1 MPMDGL
7 TLGFMARELRETL
20 RDGRIEKVTQPEKD
34 MLVLLIRAQGKN
46 HKLLLSAAPSF
57 ARAHLTEASYQNPA
71 DAPMFCMLMRKHLQA
86 GRITAL
92 EQLGGDRVMKI
103 TIENKDELG
112 DSAPRELY
120 LELMG
125 RHSNLTLV
133 KDGRIIDAIRH
144 VSGDMSR
151 VRQALPGLPFVPPPV
166 QDKIDPKD
174 LAEDALY
181 QRLSA
186 QSGPLDK
193 ALAASIRG
201 LSPVTAREIAFRA
214 TGMRRAEVNDLQLPE
229 LCRVICAFF
238 QRLDAIA
245 QPTAQMNP
253 DGLMADVL
261 PFPYLS
267 LETALQKPYPT
278 LSAALDAFYFG
289 RDRRDRMN
297 QKSASLKR
305 LIKTILERDEKKLAL
320 QEEELTDSAR
330 MEEYRVAGEL
340 LTAQGY
346 LVPRGAETAQLQ
358 NFYDPQGGMIEI
370 ALDVAL
376 TPAQNAQK
384 YFKRYRKARVAQ
396 ELAKA
401 QKEKTLAEI
410 ALLEQALFDLEESE
424 TEQDLADVRKI
435 LEEAELVRAAAGKG
449 GNRPGGKKDG
459 KKKPR
464 LPESAPMRFEAPDG
478 TEIIVGKNSAQN
490 DRVTG
495 SARGTDTWLHAKD
508 MPGSHVIIRAESVS
522 PDTLAM
528 ALRLAAWFSKGKG
541 VAVPVDYT
549 LRKYVKK
556 PGGAPAGFVIYT
568 NQKTVMVSTSEGE
581 IAAMKRM
588 SD

>member
-7 TLGFMARELRETL
+7 TLGFMARELQEAL
-20 RDGRIEKVTQPEKD
+20 RDGRVEKVTQPEKD

-57 ARAHLTEASYQNPA
+57 ARAHLTEAAYQNPA

-86 GRITAL
+86 GHISELT
-92 EQLGGDRVMKI
+92 QVGGDRVLKI

-112 DSAPRELY
+112 DTAPRELY

-151 VRQALPGLPFVPPPV
+151 VRQALPGLPFVPPPA
-166 QDKIDPKD
+166 QDKIDPAELTEEKLSEK
-174 LAEDALY
+174 LAAL
-181 QRLSA
+181 A
-186 QSGPLDK
+186 GPLDK

-201 LSPVTAREIAFRA
+201 LSPAAAREIAFRA
-214 TGMRRAEVNDLQLPE
+214 TGMHRTDLADLNLPA
-229 LCRVICAFF
+229 LVRVVCAFF
-238 QRLDAIA
+238 RKMPEIA
-245 QPTAQMNP
+245 KPTAQMGP

-267 LETALQKPYPT
+267 LEPDLQKSYPT

-297 QKSASLKR
+297 QKSQSLKR
-305 LIKTILERDEKKLAL
+305 LIKTHLERDEKKLAL
-320 QEEELTDSAR
+320 QEEELTASAK
-330 MEEYRVAGEL
+330 MEEYRIAGEL
-340 LTAQGY
+340 LTAQAY
-346 LVPRGAETAQLQ
+346 LVPRGAESVELP
-358 NFYDPQGGMIEI
+358 NFYDPQGGTMEI

-376 TPAQNAQK
+376 NPAQNAQK

-396 ELAKA
+396 DLAKE
-401 QKEKTLAEI
+401 QKEKTLKEI
-410 ALLEQALFDLEESE
+410 ELLEQALFDLEESE
-424 TEQDLADVRKI
+424 TEQDMADVRKA
-435 LEEAELVRAAAGKG
+435 LEEGGIVKPAAGKG
-449 GNRPGGKKDG
+449 A
-459 KKKPR
+459 KKKPKQ
-464 LPESAPMRFEAPDG
+464 PDSAPLRFEAPDG

-495 SARGTDTWLHAKD
+495 AARGNDTWLHAKD
-508 MPGSHVIIRAESVS
+508 MPGSHVIVKAEH
-522 PDTLAM
+522 PAPETLGM
-528 ALRLAAWFSKGKG
+528 ALRLAAWYSKGKG
-541 VAVPVDYT
+541 AAVPVDYT

-556 PGGAPAGFVIYT
+556 PGGSPAGFVIYT
-568 NQKTVMVSTSEGE
+568 NQKTVMVSTTEGE
-581 IAAMKRM
+581 IAAMKRL
-588 SD
+588 

>member
-7 TLGFMARELRETL
+7 TLGFMARELQETL
-20 RDGRIEKVTQPEKD
+20 RDGRVDKVSQPEKD
-34 MLVLLIRAQGKN
+34 MLVLVIRAQGKN

-57 ARAHLTEASYQNPA
+57 ARAHLTQANYQNPA
-71 DAPMFCMLMRKHLQA
+71 DAPMFCMLMRKHLQG
-86 GRITAL
+86 GRLIAL
-92 EQLGGDRVMKI
+92 EQLGGDRVLRL

-133 KDGRIIDAIRH
+133 KDGRIVDAIRH

-166 QDKIDPKD
+166 QDKLDP
-174 LAEDALY
+174 AELTQEALSA
-181 QRLSA
+181 RLS
-186 QSGPLDK
+186 QLSGPLDK
-193 ALAASIRG
+193 ALAASVRG
-201 LSPVTAREIAFRA
+201 LSPAAAREIAFRA
-214 TGMRRAEVNDLQLPE
+214 TGMHRTEITGIDIAALSK
-229 LCRVICAFF
+229 VICSIFERF
-238 QRLDAIA
+238 QAMA
-245 QPTAQMNP
+245 QPTAQMGP

-267 LETALQKPYPT
+267 LDTSLQKPYPT

-297 QKSASLKR
+297 QKSQALKR
-305 LIKTILERDEKKLAL
+305 LIKTHLERDEKKLAL

-340 LTAQGY
+340 LTAQAY
-346 LVPRGAETAQLQ
+346 LVPRGAETVTLP
-358 NFYDPQGGMIEI
+358 NFYDPQGGSMDI

-396 ELAKA
+396 DLAKE
-401 QKEKTLAEI
+401 QKEKTLKEME
-410 ALLEQALFDLEESE
+410 LLEQALFDLEESE
-424 TEQDLADVRKI
+424 TEQDMADVRKA
-435 LEEAELVRAAAGKG
+435 LEDGGIVKSTASKG
-449 GNRPGGKKDG
+449 A
-459 KKKPR
+459 KKKPKQ
-464 LPESAPMRFEAPDG
+464 PESEPMRFEAPDG

-495 SARGTDTWLHAKD
+495 SAKGTDIWLHAKD
-508 MPGSHVIIRAESVS
+508 MPGSHVIVKAEQPSA
-522 PDTLAM
+522 DTLAT
-528 ALRLAAWFSKGKG
+528 ALRLAAWYSKGKG
-541 VAVPVDYT
+541 VSVPVDYT
-549 LRKYVKK
+549 FRKHVKK
-556 PGGAPAGFVIYT
+556 PGGSPAGFVIYT
-568 NQKTVMVSTSEGE
+568 NQKTVLVSVTEGE
-581 IAAMKRM
+581 IAAIKRL
-588 SD
+588 

>member
-7 TLGFMARELRETL
+7 TLGFMARELNETL
-20 RDGRIEKVTQPEKD
+20 LDGRIEKVNQPEKD
-34 MLVLLIRAQGKN
+34 MLVLLIRSQGKN
-46 HKLLLSAAPSF
+46 HKLLLCAAPSF

-86 GRITAL
+86 GRITGL
-92 EQLGGDRVMKI
+92 EQLGGDRVLKI

-133 KDGRIIDAIRH
+133 KDGKIIDAIRH

-151 VRQALPGLPFVPPPV
+151 VRQALPGLPFVPPPA
-166 QDKIDPKD
+166 QDKIDPAELTEEG
-174 LAEDALY
+174 LAE
-181 QRLSA
+181 RL
-186 QSGPLDK
+186 QGMSGPLDK
-193 ALAASIRG
+193 ALSASIRG
-201 LSPVTAREIAFRA
+201 LSPTAAREIAFRA
-214 TGMRRAEVNDLQLPE
+214 TGMHKTDVNDLKISE
-229 LCRVICAFF
+229 LSQVVCTFF
-238 QRLDAIA
+238 QRLPAIA
-245 QPTAQMNP
+245 QPTAQMGP

-267 LETALQKPYPT
+267 LDTDLQKPYPT

-297 QKSASLKR
+297 QKSQTLKR
-305 LIKTILERDEKKLAL
+305 LIKTHLERDEKKLAL
-320 QEEELTDSAR
+320 QEEELTASAR
-330 MEEYRVAGEL
+330 MEEYRIAGEL

-346 LVPRGAETAQLQ
+346 LVPRGAEEVELP
-358 NFYDPQGGMIEI
+358 NFYDPNGGTVKI

-376 TPAQNAQK
+376 NPAQNAQK

-396 ELAKA
+396 ELAKD
-401 QKEKTLAEI
+401 QKEKTLREI
-410 ALLEQALFDLEESE
+410 ELLEQALFDLDSCE
-424 TEQDLADVRKI
+424 TEQDMGDVRKL
-435 LEEAELVRAAAGKG
+435 LEDAGIVKPAAQGKG
-449 GNRPGGKKDG
+449 A

-464 LPESAPMRFEAPDG
+464 QPESMPLRFEAPDG

-495 SARGTDTWLHAKD
+495 AAKGSDTWLHAKD
-508 MPGSHVIIRAESVS
+508 MPGSHVIIKAEHPH

-528 ALRLAAWFSKGKG
+528 ALRLAAWYSKGQG
-541 VAVPVDYT
+541 NGVPVDYT

-556 PGGAPAGFVIYT
+556 PGGSPAGFVIYS
-568 NQKTVMVSTSEGE
+568 NQKTVMVSVSEGE
-581 IAAMKRM
+581 IAAMKRL
-588 SD
+588 

>member
-20 RDGRIEKVTQPEKD
+20 TDGRIEKVSQPEKD
-34 MLVLLIRAQGKN
+34 MLVLVIRAQGKN

-57 ARAHLTEASYQNPA
+57 ARAHLTDANYQNPA
-71 DAPMFCMLMRKHLQA
+71 DAPMFCMLMRKHLQG
-86 GRITAL
+86 GRLTNL
-92 EQLGGDRVMKI
+92 EQLGGDRVLVL

-112 DSAPRELY
+112 DTAPRELY

-133 KDGRIIDAIRH
+133 KDGRIVDAIRH

-151 VRQALPGLPFVPPPV
+151 VRQALPGLPFVPPPA
-166 QDKIDPKD
+166 QDKIDP
-174 LAEDALY
+174 AELTEETLTE
-181 QRLSA
+181 RLS
-186 QSGPLDK
+186 QLSGPLDK
-193 ALAASIRG
+193 ALAACIRG
-201 LSPVTAREIAFRA
+201 LSPVAAREIAFRA
-214 TGMRRAEVNDLQLPE
+214 TGLHRTELSDLNIAELSG
-229 LCRVICAFF
+229 VICALFGRMP
-238 QRLDAIA
+238 QMAR
-245 QPTAQMNP
+245 PTAQMGP

-267 LETALQKPYPT
+267 LETGLQKPYPT

-297 QKSASLKR
+297 QKSQALKR
-305 LIKTILERDEKKLAL
+305 LIKTHLERDEKKLAL
-320 QEEELTDSAR
+320 QEEELTASAK

-340 LTAQGY
+340 LTAQAY
-346 LVPRGAETAQLQ
+346 LVPRGAETVQLP
-358 NFYDPQGGMIEI
+358 NFYDPQGGTVEI

-396 ELAKA
+396 DLAKE
-401 QKEKTLAEI
+401 QKEKTLKEI
-410 ALLEQALFDLEESE
+410 ELLEQAMFDLEESE
-424 TEQDLADVRKI
+424 TEQDMADVRKT
-435 LEEAELVRAAAGKG
+435 LEEGGIVKPAAGKG
-449 GNRPGGKKDG
+449 G

-464 LPESAPMRFEAPDG
+464 QPESAPMRFLAPDG

-495 SARGTDTWLHAKD
+495 AAKGTDTWLHAKD
-508 MPGSHVIIRAESVS
+508 MPGSHVIVKAEHPS

-528 ALRLAAWFSKGKG
+528 ALRLAAWFSRGKG
-541 VAVPVDYT
+541 VSVPVDYT
-549 LRKYVKK
+549 LRKHVKK
-556 PGGAPAGFVIYT
+556 PGGSPAGFVIYT
-568 NQKTVMVSTSEGE
+568 NQKTVVTSATEGE
-581 IAAMKRM
+581 IAGMKRG
-588 SD
+588 